1 MGHKLT
7 MSIIIETQGLTKVYG
22 QGDIQVTALGG
33 VDFVVREG
41 EFVSIMGQSGSG
53 KSTLMNILGCLDRPT
68 SGGYWLAGSDVSQM
82 DKVQLAAI
90 RNRKIG
96 FIFQS
101 FNLLARTS
109 ALENVMLPLVY
120 KRPNTIPVSQR
131 HEMAQEALEMVGL
144 GDRMY
149 HDPMELSGGQRQR
162 VAIARALVNKP
173 VLIMADEPTGNLDS
187 RTSQEIIDL
196 LKNLHQRGR
205 TIVVVTHEDEV
216 AEQTERTIILKD
228 GLLELDRQN
237 EIKQEVAA

>member
-1 MGHKLT
+1 
-7 MSIIIETQGLTKVYG
+7 MSIILETKNLTKVYG
-22 QGDIQVTALGG
+22 HGDIQVAALGG
-33 VDFVVREG
+33 VDFTVREG

-68 SGGYWLAGSDVSQM
+68 DGSYWLAGSDVSTM

-120 KRPNTIPVSQR
+120 KRPNVIPVPQR
-131 HEMAQEALEMVGL
+131 REMAFEALEMVGL
-144 GDRMY
+144 GDRTH

-162 VAIARALVNKP
+162 VAIARALVTNP

-187 RTSQEIIDL
+187 RTSHEIMEL
-196 LKNLHQRGR
+196 LKNLHKRGR

-216 AEQTERTIILKD
+216 AEQTKRTITLRD
-228 GLLELDRQN
+228 GLVESDIVKD
-237 EIKQEVAA
+237 EVQEVA

>member
-1 MGHKLT
+1 
-7 MSIIIETQGLTKVYG
+7 MSIILETQQLTKIYG
-22 QGDIQVTALGG
+22 HGDIQVTALGG
-33 VDFVVREG
+33 VDITVREG

-68 SGGYWLAGSDVSQM
+68 SGRYWLAGSDVSQM

-120 KRPNTIPVSQR
+120 KRPNVIPVADR
-131 HEMAQEALEMVGL
+131 KKMAHEALEMVGL
-144 GDRMY
+144 ADRVH

-162 VAIARALVNKP
+162 VAIARALVNNP

-187 RTSQEIIDL
+187 RTSQDIMDL
-196 LKNLHQRGR
+196 LQNLHKRGR

-216 AEQTERTIILKD
+216 AEQTERTIVLKD
-228 GLLELDRQN
+228 GLVESDQQN
-237 EIKQEVAA
+237 ALQEVAV

>member
-1 MGHKLT
+1 
-7 MSIIIETQGLTKVYG
+7 MSIILETKNLTKIYG
-22 QGDIQVTALGG
+22 HGDIQVTALGG
-33 VDFVVREG
+33 VDFTVNQG

-68 SGGYWLAGSDVSQM
+68 DGSYQLAGSDVSTM

-120 KRPNTIPVSQR
+120 KRPNVIPVPKR
-131 HEMAQEALEMVGL
+131 REMALEALEIVGL
-144 GDRMY
+144 ADRVH

-162 VAIARALVNKP
+162 VAIARALVNNP

-187 RTSQEIIDL
+187 RTSHEIMEV
-196 LKNLHQRGR
+196 LKNLHKIGR

-216 AEQTERTIILKD
+216 AAQTERTVTLKD
-228 GLLELDRQN
+228 GLIESDKKN
-237 EIKQEVAA
+237 VMPQEAS

>member
-1 MGHKLT
+1 
-7 MSIIIETQGLTKVYG
+7 MSIIIETQGLTKIYG
-22 QGDIQVTALGG
+22 QGEIQVTALGG

-120 KRPNTIPVSQR
+120 KRPNSIPVSR
-131 HEMAQEALEMVGL
+131 RREMAQEALEMVGL
-144 GDRMY
+144 GDRMH

-162 VAIARALVNKP
+162 VAIARALVNNP

-196 LKNLHQRGR
+196 LKNLQQRGR
-205 TIVVVTHEDEV
+205 TIVIVTHEDEV

-228 GLLELDRQN
+228 GLLESDQKN
-237 EIKQEVAA
+237 EIKHEVAA

>member
-1 MGHKLT
+1 
-7 MSIIIETQGLTKVYG
+7 MSIILETQQLTKIYG
-22 QGDIQVTALGG
+22 HGDIQVTALGG
-33 VDFVVREG
+33 VDITVREG

-68 SGGYWLAGSDVSQM
+68 SGQYWLAGSDVSQM
-82 DKVQLAAI
+82 DKIQLAAI

-120 KRPNTIPVSQR
+120 KRPNVISVPDR
-131 HEMAQEALEMVGL
+131 RRMAQEALEMVGL
-144 GDRMY
+144 GERVH

-162 VAIARALVNKP
+162 VAIARALVNNP

-187 RTSQEIIDL
+187 RTSQDIMDL
-196 LKNLHQRGR
+196 LKNLHKRGR

-216 AEQTERTIILKD
+216 AEQTERTIVLRD
-228 GLLELDRQN
+228 GLVESDQKNSLA
-237 EIKQEVAA
+237 EVVA

>member
-1 MGHKLT
+1 

-131 HEMAQEALEMVGL
+131 REMAQEALEMVGL
-144 GDRMY
+144 GERMH

-162 VAIARALVNKP
+162 VAIARALVNNP
-173 VLIMADEPTGNLDS
+173 VLIIADEPTGNLDS

-196 LKNLHQRGR
+196 LKNLQQRGR
-205 TIVVVTHEDEV
+205 TIVIVTHEDEV

-228 GLLELDRQN
+228 GMLESDRLN
-237 EIKQEVAA
+237 EINREVMV

>member
-1 MGHKLT
+1 
-7 MSIIIETQGLTKVYG
+7 MSIIIETQKLTKIYG

-33 VDFVVREG
+33 VDVTVREG

-82 DKVQLAAI
+82 NKVQLAAI

-120 KRPNTIPVSQR
+120 KRPNPISVADR
-131 HEMAQEALEMVGL
+131 RAMAHEALEMVGL
-144 GDRMY
+144 GDRTH

-162 VAIARALVNKP
+162 VAIARALVSNP

-187 RTSQEIIDL
+187 RTSQEIMDL
-196 LKNLHQRGR
+196 LKNLHIYCGN
-205 TIVVVTHEDEV
+205 VC
-216 AEQTERTIILKD
+216 
-228 GLLELDRQN
+228 
-237 EIKQEVAA
+237 

>member
-1 MGHKLT
+1 
-7 MSIIIETQGLTKVYG
+7 MSIILETQQLKKIYG

-33 VDFVVREG
+33 VDVVVREG

-68 SGGYWLAGSDVSQM
+68 SGNYWLAGSDVSQM

-120 KRPNTIPVSQR
+120 KRPNVIPVPQR
-131 HEMAQEALEMVGL
+131 REMAHEALEMVGL
-144 GDRMY
+144 GDRTH

-162 VAIARALVNKP
+162 VAIARALVANP

-187 RTSQEIIDL
+187 RTSQEIMEL
-196 LKNLHQRGR
+196 LKNLHKRGR

-216 AEQTERTIILKD
+216 AEQTERTITLKD
-228 GLLELDRQN
+228 GLIESDLKNKPQE
-237 EIKQEVAA
+237 EVAA

>member
-1 MGHKLT
+1 
-7 MSIIIETQGLTKVYG
+7 MSIILETQNLTKVYG

-33 VDFVVREG
+33 LDLVIRAG

-68 SGGYWLAGSDVSQM
+68 DGRYWLAGSDVSTM
-82 DKVQLAAI
+82 NKVQLAAI

-120 KRPNTIPVSQR
+120 KRPNVIPVPKR
-131 HEMAQEALEMVGL
+131 REMALEALELVGL
-144 GDRMY
+144 GDRTH

-162 VAIARALVNKP
+162 VAIARALVNNP

-187 RTSQEIIDL
+187 KTSHEIMEV
-196 LKNLHQRGR
+196 LKTLHKRGR

-216 AEQTERTIILKD
+216 AAQTERTITLKD
-228 GLLELDRQN
+228 GRLESDKKN
-237 EIKQEVAA
+237 EIPHEVTE